1 MNTITDTKNIIRIT
15 ADAKKFDS
23 PRDDITAA
31 PVKFRRFDRVRI
43 DVVFRVNGTPT
54 DFSNA
59 AYAELEIIEIGEYN
73 TPEPR
78 TATTLVRK
86 RVETA
91 DINSSA
97 TETGLANGA
106 AHASFVLD
114 KPETLMESGEK
125 WMRIYV
131 VDTDGGRISYTNGWI
146 TVMPTYGEDS
156 NVVAPD
162 EYAYT
167 VKVREEAL
175 KAEGYA
181 VGTQNGTE
189 VDNTSPYRQNN
200 SKYFSMI
207 ASLEA
212 ENVKSTVL
220 KSEGYSLGTQ
230 NGVDAAPDSEY
241 YHNNAKW
248 YKDAAAQSAETASQK
263 CTQAETAR
271 TAAEAAKTAAE
282 SAKAAAQ
289 TAASAALETDA
300 GELARTRER
309 IGTFHFGSAG
319 GALQTSGNPMYGV
332 LDQSHCITFELD
344 EDWSIPTSVA
354 ASLNMFGD
362 NFYESGYRGIGA
374 TFSTTGRIA
383 VRVGDGSSNGGAFQY
398 IPLLWQIFGGSNETI
413 IPAGKYAVCFCI
425 HFGDT
430 TQDSDGNYLNPST
443 CKIYTNGV
451 YKCACGQLKHKVD
464 NAWVVFG
471 ASEVVWSQNSK
482 LGFFDTTNFHKT
494 DSTSFN
500 YGHYEGKANR
510 FAVFNFDMSATDA
523 PYTPSDYASGK
534 KIPLALCSSTAEK
547 RCILATADYT
557 FGGKVRDISG
567 NENHLTVCGDVK
579 GDKDEAVKQM
589 YNAFSAAYTAENATA

>member
-1 MNTITDTKNIIRIT
+1 MDLEGKEIKEFSEFDEITPNSTHNIITDAGRCSVGALFT
-15 ADAKKFDS
+15 A
-23 PRDDITAA
+23 
-31 PVKFRRFDRVRI
+31 
-43 DVVFRVNGTPT
+43 VV
-54 DFSNA
+54 
-59 AYAELEIIEIGEYN
+59 AYAQPYLDEAEE
-73 TPEPR
+73 
-78 TATTLVRK
+78 
-86 RVETA
+86 
-91 DINSSA
+91 SA
-97 TETGLANGA
+97 T
-106 AHASFVLD
+106 
-114 KPETLMESGEK
+114 
-125 WMRIYV
+125 
-131 VDTDGGRISYTNGWI
+131 
-146 TVMPTYGEDS
+146 
-156 NVVAPD
+156 
-162 EYAYT
+162 
-167 VKVREEAL
+167 
-175 KAEGYA
+175 
-181 VGTQNGTE
+181 
-189 VDNTSPYRQNN
+189 
-200 SKYFSMI
+200 
-207 ASLEA
+207 
-212 ENVKSTVL
+212 
-220 KSEGYSLGTQ
+220 
-230 NGVDAAPDSEY
+230 
-241 YHNNAKW
+241 
-248 YKDAAAQSAETASQK
+248 AAAQSATRAKQAKTDTAALASQASTSK
-263 CTQAETAR
+263 DDAQAAATQASTSATSAASSATQAGASAKNAADSATQAGDYAVQATNSQTAAAQSA
-271 TAAEAAKTAAE
+271 TTAGVMADAAEAYAVQAE
-282 SAKAAAQ
+282 SANTSATEKAGAAASSATAAQQAAAQ
-289 TAASAALETDA
+289 AAAISDPEGWRASTTASINANTAALTEC
-300 GELARTRER
+300 ER
-309 IGTFHFGSAG
+309 IGVFHFGTAG
-319 GALQTSGNPMYGV
+319 GALQTTGNPMYGV

-398 IPLLWQIFGGSNETI
+398 IPLLWQIFGGSNEMI

-510 FAVFNFDMSATDA
+510 FAVFNFDMSAADA

-579 GDKDEAVKQM
+579 GDKDEAVRQM

>member
-1 MNTITDTKNIIRIT
+1 MNRAWKSLNYFKTSDGEGGGLEPSNNLS
-15 ADAKKFDS
+15 DL
-23 PRDDITAA
+23 
-31 PVKFRRFDRVRI
+31 
-43 DVVFRVNGTPT
+43 
-54 DFSNA
+54 SNA
-59 AYAELEIIEIGEYN
+59 A
-73 TPEPR
+73 
-78 TATTLVRK
+78 
-86 RVETA
+86 
-91 DINSSA
+91 SA
-97 TETGLANGA
+97 RENLGVYSKAAVDGKISDLA
-106 AHASFVLD
+106 AS
-114 KPETLMESGEK
+114 K
-125 WMRIYV
+125 
-131 VDTDGGRISYTNGWI
+131 
-146 TVMPTYGEDS
+146 S
-156 NVVAPD
+156 NVGKF
-162 EYAYT
+162 YF
-167 VKVREEAL
+167 
-175 KAEGYA
+175 
-181 VGTQNGTE
+181 GT
-189 VDNTSPYRQNN
+189 
-200 SKYFSMI
+200 
-207 ASLEA
+207 
-212 ENVKSTVL
+212 
-220 KSEGYSLGTQ
+220 
-230 NGVDAAPDSEY
+230 
-241 YHNNAKW
+241 
-248 YKDAAAQSAETASQK
+248 
-263 CTQAETAR
+263 
-271 TAAEAAKTAAE
+271 
-282 SAKAAAQ
+282 
-289 TAASAALETDA
+289 
-300 GELARTRER
+300 
-309 IGTFHFGSAG
+309 AG

-398 IPLLWQIFGGSNETI
+398 IPLLWQIFGGSNEMI

-494 DSTSFN
+494 DQTSFN

>member
-23 PRDDITAA
+23 PRDDITDA

-43 DVVFRVNGTPT
+43 DVVFRVNGTPA

-59 AYAELEIIEIGEYN
+59 AYAELEIIEIGAYN

-97 TETGLANGA
+97 TETELANGA

-230 NGVDAAPDSEY
+230 NGVDAASNSEY

-309 IGTFHFGSAG
+309 IGVFHFGSAG

-344 EDWSIPTSVA
+344 EDWNIPTSVA

-374 TFSTTGRIA
+374 AFSTTGRIA

-398 IPLLWQIFGGSNETI
+398 VPLLRQIFGGSNEMI

-443 CKIYTNGV
+443 CKVYTNGV
-451 YKCACGQLKHKVD
+451 YKCSCGQLKHKVD

-494 DSTSFN
+494 DQTSFN

-510 FAVFNFDMSATDA
+510 FAVFNFDMSAADA

-589 YNAFSAAYTAENATA
+589 YNAFSAAYTDEHPTT

>member
-23 PRDDITAA
+23 PRDDINAA

-43 DVVFRVNGTPT
+43 DVVFRVNGTPA

-59 AYAELEIIEIGEYN
+59 AYAELEIIEIGAYN

-97 TETGLANGA
+97 TETELANGA

-230 NGVDAAPDSEY
+230 NGVDAASDSEY

-309 IGTFHFGSAG
+309 IGTFHFGTAG
-319 GALQTSGNPMYGV
+319 GALQTSGNPMFGV

-398 IPLLWQIFGGSNETI
+398 IPLLWQIFGGSNEMI

-464 NAWVVFG
+464 NVWVVFG
-471 ASEVVWSQNSK
+471 ASEVSWSQNSK

-494 DSTSFN
+494 DQTSFN

-510 FAVFNFDMSATDA
+510 FAVFNFDMSAADA

>member
-1 MNTITDTKNIIRIT
+1 MAIVRSISKTLDISKPYNIDNAFTICRGDNVDFTFTFKNNGNT
-15 ADAKKFDS
+15 FDIS
-23 PRDDITAA
+23 
-31 PVKFRRFDRVRI
+31 
-43 DVVFRVNGTPT
+43 
-54 DFSNA
+54 
-59 AYAELEIIEIGEYN
+59 
-73 TPEPR
+73 
-78 TATTLVRK
+78 TATKARIFAKRIHKDGVHTEENPIFSKELTLSSPTNVSCSFTSLN
-86 RVETA
+86 TA
-91 DINSSA
+91 YEEGQYLLSVILLDANESTLTTQTIPFELFNQGYAGIVQPAQDFRDEVLDIKEQTKDIRDEALAAAATATNKANQAGTSA
-97 TETGLANGA
+97 TDAYDSATTATNK
-106 AHASFVLD
+106 AS
-114 KPETLMESGEK
+114 EAS
-125 WMRIYV
+125 
-131 VDTDGGRISYTNGWI
+131 
-146 TVMPTYGEDS
+146 TY
-156 NVVAPD
+156 
-162 EYAYT
+162 
-167 VKVREEAL
+167 AL

-181 VGTQNGTE
+181 VGTSGGE
-189 VDNTSPYRQNN
+189 DVADTSPYYKNN
-200 SKYFSMI
+200 SKYYFEQ
-207 ASLEA
+207 ASNAKSSAEQASTSALTYKNEA
-212 ENVKSTVL
+212 HISAERA
-220 KSEGYSLGTQ
+220 Q
-230 NGVDAAPDSEY
+230 QAA
-241 YHNNAKW
+241 NNAVAISDPEGW
-248 YKDAAAQSAETASQK
+248 
-263 CTQAETAR
+263 R
-271 TAAEAAKTAAE
+271 TSTTVK
-282 SAKAAAQ
+282 
-289 TAASAALETDA
+289 
-300 GELARTRER
+300 
-309 IGTFHFGSAG
+309 IGTECEKTGVFHFGSAG

-398 IPLLWQIFGGSNETI
+398 VPLLRQIFGGSNEMI

-510 FAVFNFDMSATDA
+510 FAVFNFDMSAADA